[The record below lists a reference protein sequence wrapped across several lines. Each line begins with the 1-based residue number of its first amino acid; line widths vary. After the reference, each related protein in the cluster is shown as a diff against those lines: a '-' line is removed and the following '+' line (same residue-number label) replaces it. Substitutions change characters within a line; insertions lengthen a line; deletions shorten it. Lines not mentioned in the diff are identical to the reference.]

1 MLGAAQARQRQ
12 VLHPRLG
19 VHRHGHGGGGVH
31 LHHVPRPRLRPTL
44 LRQERVVRPAL
55 QKYDGKIDFKG
66 IKGSNSFFFAL
77 ILFDKMKLILVNL
90 EIHVLNGA
98 YFAGHLFA
106 VWK

>member
-1 MLGAAQARQRQ
+1 MQGAAQAGQRQ

-31 LHHVPRPRLRPTL
+31 LHHVPRPRLRPPL

-55 QKYDGKIDFKG
+55 QKYDGKIEFKG
-66 IKGSNSFFFAL
+66 KKVQPVFCAL
-77 ILFDKMKLILVNL
+77 ILSDKIKLILVNL
-90 EIHVLNGA
+90 EIHVLKGP

>member
-1 MLGAAQARQRQ
+1 MQGAAQAGQRQ

-19 VHRHGHGGGGVH
+19 IHRHGHGGGGVH
-31 LHHVPRPRLRPTL
+31 LHHVPRPRLRPPL

-55 QKYDGKIDFKG
+55 QKYDGKRFKQL
-66 IKGSNSFFFAL
+66 FFAL
-77 ILFDKMKLILVNL
+77 ILFDKIKLILVNL
-90 EIHVLNGA
+90 EIHVLNGP